1 MQMLKPPG
9 QKTYAQAPK
18 PDTATTP
25 QAAGAIEMSGRYR
38 PHPSIRNTPLALVVK
53 GVMSVPDELV
63 YLPLAGKIPAQKQL
77 ARLLRRLR

>member
-1 MQMLKPPG
+1 MLKPPG
-9 QKTYAQAPK
+9 QKTYARAPK
-18 PDTATTP
+18 PDAPAP
-25 QAAGAIEMSGRYR
+25 QAAGGIEMSGPYR
-38 PHPSIRNTPLALVVK
+38 RHPSIRNTPLALVVK

>member
-18 PDTATTP
+18 PDTATP
-25 QAAGAIEMSGRYR
+25 QAAGNIEMSGRYQ

-53 GVMSVPDELV
+53 GVMSMPDELV